1 MSLFDMFTKTPEQA
15 PAQQPAQQVPAQPGN
30 LPAQAPA
37 ASNPA
42 PNAEPNGTVPNQPE
56 GEKSNSPLAEY
67 EKLWEPNPT
76 DPNAPAAPK
85 DTPLDPAAVHKAV
98 ASADFSKVITAD
110 NLAAITAGG
119 EEASKAFV
127 NSMNA
132 VAQQVLA
139 QSTLVN
145 NKMTEQAVKKALEQ
159 HSAGLPEMLRSQAAA
174 DHLKTSNP
182 IFSNPAVTPIIE
194 ATQTQLLQKFPNATA
209 AELTK
214 MTNDYILAMGQAFA
228 PAPPVDPNAPVET
241 NWDTFLNN

>member
-1 MSLFDMFTKTPEQA
+1 MFTKPAAPEAA
-15 PAQQPAQQVPAQPGN
+15 PAPQQVPAQPGN
-30 LPAQAPA
+30 LPAEAPA

-42 PNAEPNGTVPNQPE
+42 PNAEPNGVVPTAQPD
-56 GEKSNSPLAEY
+56 EKNNSPLAQY

-76 DPNAPAAPK
+76 DPNAPAPSAPAS
-85 DTPLDPAAVHKAV
+85 LDPEAVQKAV
-98 ASADFSKVITAD
+98 SGADFSKVITAE

-119 EEASKAFV
+119 DDAAKAFTA
-127 NSMNA
+127 SMNA

-145 NKMTEQAVKKALEQ
+145 NKMTEQAVKQALEQ
-159 HSAGLPEMLRSQAAA
+159 HSASLPEMLRSQAAA

-194 ATQTQLLQKFPNATA
+194 ATQTQLLQKYPNATA

-214 MTNDYILAMGQAFA
+214 MTNEYILAMGKAFA
-228 PAPPVDPNAPVET
+228 PAPAADPNAAVEAD
-241 NWDTFLNN
+241 WDNFLKL